1 MKRTLKLFTAT
12 VLLLIAFSCK
22 KNEVGPQ
29 GPQGAQGAQGN
40 ANVQTTTIKINAND
54 WVAIVTNYQY
64 AKTINLSAITQGIID
79 NGSVVVY
86 QSTDGAS
93 WGAPSNPRYVYSL
106 GKVDFIYNLNN
117 TSPNMDY
124 YFKIVVIAGQ

>member
-29 GPQGAQGAQGN
+29 GPQGAQGN

-106 GKVDFIYNLNN
+106 GKVDN